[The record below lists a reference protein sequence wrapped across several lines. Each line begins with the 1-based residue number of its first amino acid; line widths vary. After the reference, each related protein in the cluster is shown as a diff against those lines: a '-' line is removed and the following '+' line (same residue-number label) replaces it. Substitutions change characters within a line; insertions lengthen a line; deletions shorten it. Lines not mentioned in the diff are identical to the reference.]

1 MQRPRIRILI
11 GNAVAIGPGKAKLL
25 TAISETGSIS
35 AAARKMGMSYRRA
48 WGLVDQMNMDFIA
61 PLVIKNTGGRGGG
74 GATLSKLGVEVLT
87 RYIHIENKAAKSV
100 ASDLDAFVPF
110 LQNPVLFLLSHI
122 QLTYHRAV

>member
-100 ASDLDAFVPF
+100 A
-110 LQNPVLFLLSHI
+110 
-122 QLTYHRAV
+122 